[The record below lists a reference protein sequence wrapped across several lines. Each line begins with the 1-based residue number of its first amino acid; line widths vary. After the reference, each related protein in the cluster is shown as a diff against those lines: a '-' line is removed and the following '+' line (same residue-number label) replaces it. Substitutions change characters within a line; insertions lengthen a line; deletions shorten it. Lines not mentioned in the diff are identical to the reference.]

1 MCVVAEFTEKGSR
14 TRRGGSMSTIAKS
27 ASYVERIDTPAGTMT
42 SRPYW
47 NPYKT
52 GIMLGLVL
60 LAAFLIMGRGLG
72 ASGAFTTSIAYGLE
86 AMKPGHATGNQFFR
100 EYMGEE
106 GSGPLSDWIVI
117 EVLGVFIGGM
127 ISGALAGRTRR
138 TVEKGRRIS
147 VRSRI
152 AYAFFGGVLMGVGSK
167 LARGCTS
174 GQGLTGGALLNV
186 GSWVF
191 MITLFVGAYAVAYL
205 FRRQWT

>member
-1 MCVVAEFTEKGSR
+1 MHVT
-14 TRRGGSMSTIAKS
+14 AKS
-27 ASYVERIDTPAGTMT
+27 ASYLEGISTPAHTIT
-42 SRPYW
+42 PRPYW

-52 GIMLGLVL
+52 GVVLGLVL

-86 AMKPGHATGNQFFR
+86 AAVPGHATGNQFFR
-100 EYMGEE
+100 EYMGDKDQ
-106 GSGPLSDWIVI
+106 GPLSDWIVI
-117 EVLGVFIGGM
+117 EVIGVFIGGL
-127 ISGALAGRTRR
+127 ISGALAGRTRK
-138 TVEKGRRIS
+138 TVEKGLRIS
-147 VRSRI
+147 VRSRMV
-152 AYAFFGGVLMGVGSK
+152 YAFFGGAVMGIGSK

-191 MITLFVGAYAVAYL
+191 MVTLFAGAYAVAYL

>member
-1 MCVVAEFTEKGSR
+1 MNTITESIR
-14 TRRGGSMSTIAKS
+14 SENSTIPDVNART
-27 ASYVERIDTPAGTMT
+27 ERPT
-42 SRPYW
+42 PYW

-52 GIMLGLVL
+52 GVVLGLVL
-60 LAAFLIMGRGLG
+60 LSAFLIMGRGLG

-86 AMKPGHATGNQFFR
+86 AMKPGHASGNQFFR
-100 EYMGEE
+100 EYMGEN
-106 GSGPLSDWIVI
+106 GGGPLGDWIVI
-117 EVLGVFIGGM
+117 EVLGVFVGGM
-127 ISGALAGRTRR
+127 ISGALAGRTKK

-147 VRSRI
+147 VRNRI
-152 AYAFFGGVLMGVGSK
+152 VYAFFGGLLMGVGSK

-191 MITLFVGAYAVAYL
+191 MIALFAGAYAVAYL